1 MFRQVNLLS
10 ISERPASN
18 LTNLRLFAGLMPEE
32 LRGVVRL
39 LDIRYY
45 RPGEFI
51 FEMGEPPQRLY
62 FLEKGIIKITI
73 VTPDGRE
80 RILDVVNAGSTFGE
94 TFLSRGKRWTAAAQA
109 LSAAT
114 VRTITLR
121 AFMNLM
127 QALPHLCLTFVRQLV
142 ELQHR
147 TVVRL
152 DAQMQM
158 DRGLRLLAVLLDIGE
173 RCVQRTADSYTLPGE
188 LTQGEL
194 ARMVGLNRST
204 VSVLLNDYRRNGILG
219 GQGGTIVIHSTPARA
234 ALKKA
239 GLLLS

>member
-1 MFRQVNLLS
+1 VILLS
-10 ISERPASN
+10 IPPDPTSVPRN
-18 LTNLRLFAGLMPEE
+18 LHLFAGLVPHE
-32 LRGVVRL
+32 LREAVRF
-39 LDIRYY
+39 LDTRYY

-62 FLEKGIIKITI
+62 FLERGIVKITI

-80 RILDVVNAGSTFGE
+80 RILDVVDAGSTFGE

-114 VRTITLR
+114 VRTIALK
-121 AFMNLM
+121 AFTNLM
-127 QALPHLCLTFVRQLV
+127 QTLPNLCLTFVRHLA

-147 TVVRL
+147 TLVRL

-158 DRGLRLLAVLLDIGE
+158 DRGLRLLAVLLDLGG
-173 RCVQRTADSYTLPGE
+173 RCGQRTDDNYTLPGE

-204 VSVLLNDYRRNGILG
+204 VSVLLNYYRRNGILG
-219 GQGGTIVIHSTPARA
+219 GQGGMIVIHSTPARA
-234 ALKKA
+234 VLRKA